1 MYSSAPLLLTILA
14 RFSLSLR
21 RWDALRQAQLRPP
34 SHSTGHIEDTRSV
47 EETGRR
53 LLHSSSRR
61 SAAAHPRTGDTHTGR
76 ETYVINDGLQ

>member
-14 RFSLSLR
+14 RFPLSLR
-21 RWDALRQAQLRPP
+21 RGALRQAQLRV
-34 SHSTGHIEDTRSV
+34 TARAIEDTRSV